1 MVSIGILL
9 YLWGSVINLIQVIII
24 EDDPMVREINSKFLK
39 RVEGFEL
46 YKAVGNLTEA
56 KNYIIK
62 KSQI

>member
-1 MVSIGILL
+1 
-9 YLWGSVINLIQVIII
+9 
-24 EDDPMVREINSKFLK
+24 MVREINSKFLK